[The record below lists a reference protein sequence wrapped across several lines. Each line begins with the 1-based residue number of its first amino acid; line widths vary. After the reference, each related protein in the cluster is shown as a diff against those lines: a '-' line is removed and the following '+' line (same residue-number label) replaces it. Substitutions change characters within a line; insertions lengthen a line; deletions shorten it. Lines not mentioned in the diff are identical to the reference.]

1 MNIIVTI
8 PKSELDSISKEDD
21 WAQQNS
27 GETIVQAWSVN
38 RLPKNLKVGDKVY
51 FIENGEIKYYHI
63 VIGTVEDGFE
73 CEATGRVWEGNNIL
87 MSYPEVKLKKPIPM
101 KGFQGFRYTEIN
113 D

>member
-8 PKSELDSISKEDD
+8 PKSELDNIVAEDE
-21 WAQQNS
+21 WAA
-27 GETIVQAWSVN
+27 ETPDATITQAWSVH
-38 RLPKNLKVGDKVY
+38 RMPKKLKVGDKVY

-63 VIGTVEDGFE
+63 VVGLVENGFE
-73 CEATGRVWEGNNIL
+73 CEFSGRVWEGNNIL

-101 KGFQGFRYTEIN
+101 KGFQGFRYTELN